1 MKRSWKRLAVL
12 MMVLTLIGTVLTGC
26 GGGGNSGGE
35 GGTTPPPADS
45 SSPSSTRMDTRPPG
59 LV

>member
-26 GGGGNSGGE
+26 GGGGSM
-35 GGTTPPPADS
+35 AV
-45 SSPSSTRMDTRPPG
+45 SSPCRFRQT
-59 LV
+59 